1 MLTRIGITGGIGSG
15 KSEVCGKFSALGITT
30 ISADAI
36 ARQLTD
42 SEPSIRKKIIARFG
56 PDAYDT
62 DSGLLNRQYIAGI
75 VFENRERLNALNSI
89 VHPAVITAIEAAITS
104 IDETKETGY
113 VIVESALLF
122 ESRLNKKVDYILT
135 VVADEALRIERVRQR
150 DNVSVE
156 QIRLRMANQFPVDKA
171 VEASDFVLYNN
182 DSPDV
187 LHAKIKFFHIVF
199 STLKPRL
206 KKSHES
212 SR

>member
-56 PDAYDT
+56 PEAYT
-62 DSGLLNRQYIAGI
+62 ASGILNRQYIAGI
-75 VFENRERLNALNSI
+75 VFENRERLTALNAI
-89 VHPAVITAIEAAITS
+89 VHPAVITTIDATITS
-104 IDETKETGY
+104 LDKSKETGY
-113 VIVESALLF
+113 VIVEAALLF

-135 VVADEALRIERVRQR
+135 VVADERLRIERVKKR
-150 DNVSVE
+150 DDMSDE
-156 QIRLRMANQFPVDKA
+156 QIRLRMANQFPIDKA
-171 VEASDFVLYNN
+171 AEASDFVVYNN
-182 DSPDV
+182 DTPDA
-187 LHAKIKFFHIVF
+187 LHAKIKFLHTVF

-206 KKSHES
+206 KKK
-212 SR
+212 R

>member
-42 SEPSIRKKIIARFG
+42 SEPLIRKKIIARFG
-56 PDAYDT
+56 PDAYNA

-75 VFENRERLNALNSI
+75 AFENRERLNALNSI

-104 IDETKETGY
+104 LDEEKRGGY
-113 VIVESALLF
+113 VIVEAALLF

-135 VVADEALRIERVRQR
+135 VVADETLRIERVRKR
-150 DNVSVE
+150 DNMTDE
-156 QIRLRMANQFPVDKA
+156 QIRLRMASQFPIDKA
-171 VEASDFVLYNN
+171 VEASDFVVYNN
-182 DSPDV
+182 DSLDA
-187 LHAKIKFFHIVF
+187 LHAKIKFLHTVF

-206 KKSHES
+206 KKKP
-212 SR
+212 

>member
-42 SEPSIRKKIIARFG
+42 SEPLIRKKIIARFG
-56 PDAYDT
+56 PDAYT
-62 DSGLLNRQYIAGI
+62 TSGLLNRQYIAGI
-75 VFENRERLNALNSI
+75 VFENRDRLNALNSI

-104 IDETKETGY
+104 LDEAKETGY
-113 VIVESALLF
+113 VIVEAALLF

-135 VVADEALRIERVRQR
+135 VVADEALRIERVRKR
-150 DNVSVE
+150 DNISDE
-156 QIRLRMANQFPVDKA
+156 QIRQRMANQFPIDKA
-171 VEASDFVLYNN
+171 VEASDFIVYNN
-182 DSPDV
+182 DSPDA
-187 LHAKIKFFHIVF
+187 LHAKIKFLHTVF

-206 KKSHES
+206 NKKP
-212 SR
+212 

>member
-42 SEPSIRKKIIARFG
+42 SEPLIRKKIIARFG
-56 PDAYDT
+56 PDAYT
-62 DSGLLNRQYIAGI
+62 TSGLLNRQYIAGI
-75 VFENRERLNALNSI
+75 VFENRDRLNALNSI

-104 IDETKETGY
+104 LDEAKETGY
-113 VIVESALLF
+113 VIVEAALLF

-135 VVADEALRIERVRQR
+135 VVADEALRIERVRKR
-150 DNVSVE
+150 DNISDE
-156 QIRLRMANQFPVDKA
+156 QIRQRMANQFPVDKA
-171 VEASDFVLYNN
+171 VEASDFVVYNN
-182 DSPDV
+182 DSLDA
-187 LHAKIKFFHIVF
+187 LHAKIKFLNTVF

-206 KKSHES
+206 KKKP
-212 SR
+212 